1 MNLDEPPVF
10 AGNVVPTQNLNRH
23 SEERNARMDKK
34 RMTRASVMLFCLL
47 CFQFVLTQAAVAQQK
62 PLTSEKLSIDDV
74 KPHLEKILKSRNAT
88 LQQVF
93 GVHQEGNQATV
104 YYLAEGPSIFG
115 VPGSGGPGSKSP
127 AVGGP
132 GAEKRGPLKEQLRL
146 VRFNSGEWFDPQHQS
161 FVVK

>member
-1 MNLDEPPVF
+1 
-10 AGNVVPTQNLNRH
+10 
-23 SEERNARMDKK
+23 MDKK
-34 RMTRASVMLFCLL
+34 TMTRASVVLFGLL
-47 CFQFVLTQAAVAQQK
+47 CFLFALAQAAVAQQK

-74 KPHLEKILKSRNAT
+74 KPYLEKILKSRNAT
-88 LQQVF
+88 LQQVY
-93 GVHQEGNQATV
+93 GVHQEGSQATV

-115 VPGSGGPGSKSP
+115 VPGSGGPGSKGP

-146 VRFNSGEWFDPQHQS
+146 VRFNSGEWFDPQNKS